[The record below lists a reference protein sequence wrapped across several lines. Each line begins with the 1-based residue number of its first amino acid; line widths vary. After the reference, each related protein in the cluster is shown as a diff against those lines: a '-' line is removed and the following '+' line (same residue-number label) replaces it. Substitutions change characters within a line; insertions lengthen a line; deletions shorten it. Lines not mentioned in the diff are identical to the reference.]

1 MKVELPPNLAEY
13 IEREVAKGT
22 FPTAAAAVAE
32 AVSEYRVSRIDPN
45 EDSPELEALLLE
57 AIDSPMTP
65 YSFSDLEEIRQRVL
79 ARRGEACR

>member
-1 MKVELPPNLAEY
+1 MKVELPPHLAEY

-32 AVSEYRVSRIDPN
+32 AVSEYRVNRIDPN
-45 EDSPELEALLLE
+45 EDSPELEAWLLE

-65 YSFSDLEEIRQRVL
+65 YSFADLEEVRQKVL
-79 ARRGEACR
+79 ARRHAACR